1 MLALKL
7 MDEVPKKKK
16 SRLIALVILALIFVF
31 GMFMFVAGYYVVGF
45 PTALLTV
52 GSACIYFIH
61 VAAEEDFQDMQR
73 EKQKIQQQINDRDGP
88 KETDDYWSK

>member
-7 MDEVPKKKK
+7 MDEVPKNRK
-16 SRLIALVILALIFVF
+16 SRLIALVILVLIFLF
-31 GMFMFVAGYYVVGF
+31 GMLMFVAGYYVLGF

-61 VAAEEDFQDMQR
+61 VVAEENFQEMQR
-73 EKQKIQQQINDRDGP
+73 TKEDIQQQKNDPNVDQQAD
-88 KETDDYWSK
+88 EYWHK

>member
-7 MDEVPKKKK
+7 MDEVPKNRK
-16 SRLIALVILALIFVF
+16 SRLIALVILLLIFVF
-31 GMFMFVAGYYVVGF
+31 GMLMFVAGYYVLGF

-61 VAAEEDFQDMQR
+61 VVAEENFQEMQR
-73 EKQKIQQQINDRDGP
+73 IKQDIQNQKHDLQDNEQG
-88 KETDDYWSK
+88 DDYWHK